1 MRKSAM
7 DKPKEIVV
15 LSGKGGTGKT
25 TIAAS
30 LAVLF
35 RNKIIADADVD
46 AANMYIL
53 MNPDNIKSGEFAGK
67 PVARIDSRSCIN
79 CGICSDLCRFDAIDI
94 INGQHKIDQLSC
106 DGCTLCLLACPEK
119 AIQMEPVMVGKW
131 FSSDTEYGKFVHA
144 RLDPGAENSGNL
156 VTMVKHQ
163 AKLLAESEHMN
174 YILID
179 GPPGIGC
186 PVTSSLSGAD
196 YTIIVT
202 EPSISGISDLK
213 RIIKLSDHFM
223 VKSGI
228 VINKYDINLNNTKEI
243 EKFASENSIDILGK
257 VPHSFCIINE
267 ISEKKIPI
275 SKCDELKGPLTDVH
289 KKITDYFEVKN
300 DTA

>member
-1 MRKSAM
+1 M

-25 TIAAS
+25 TIASS

-53 MNPDNIKSGEFAGK
+53 MNPDNIKSGDFAGK
-67 PVARIDSRSCIN
+67 PVARIDNRSCIN
-79 CGICSDLCRFDAIDI
+79 CGICKDLCRFDAIDI
-94 INGQHKIDQLSC
+94 INSQHTIDQLSC
-106 DGCTLCLLACPEK
+106 DGCTLCSLACPEK

-131 FSSDTEYGKFVHA
+131 LSSDTEYGKFVYA

-163 AKLLAESEHMN
+163 AKLLAESEKTN

-186 PVTSSLSGAD
+186 PVISALSGAD

-202 EPSISGISDLK
+202 EPSIPGISDLK
-213 RIIKLSDHFM
+213 RMIKLSDHFK

-228 VINKYDINLNNTKEI
+228 VINKHDINSDNTKKI
-243 EKFASENSIDILGK
+243 EVFADENNIDILGK

-267 ISEKKIPI
+267 ISKRTIPVGQCRELKEPLTEIYKKILNYF
-275 SKCDELKGPLTDVH
+275 ELKNETE
-289 KKITDYFEVKN
+289 K
-300 DTA
+300 

>member
-1 MRKSAM
+1 M
-7 DKPKEIVV
+7 DKLKEIVV

-25 TIAAS
+25 TIASS

-53 MNPDNIKSGEFAGK
+53 MNPDNIKGGDFAGK
-67 PVARIDSRSCIN
+67 PVAKIDSKSCIN
-79 CGICSDLCRFDAIDI
+79 CGICMDLCRFDAIDI
-94 INGQHKIDQLSC
+94 IDGQHNIDQLSC
-106 DGCTLCLLACPEK
+106 DGCTLCSLGCPEK

-131 FSSDTEYGKFVHA
+131 FSSDTEYGKFVYA

-163 AKLLAESEHMN
+163 AKLLAESEKMN

-186 PVTSSLSGAD
+186 PVTSTLSGAD

-213 RIIKLSDHFM
+213 RIIKLSDHFK

-228 VINKYDINLNNTKEI
+228 VINKYDINSDNTKKI
-243 EKFASENSIDILGK
+243 EAFANENNIDILGK
-257 VPHSFCIINE
+257 VPHSFCIIDE
-267 ISEKKIPI
+267 ISKRTIPVGQ
-275 SKCDELKGPLTDVH
+275 CRDLKEPITEIY
-289 KKITDYFEVKN
+289 KKITDYFELQK
-300 DTA
+300 

>member
-1 MRKSAM
+1 MF
-7 DKPKEIVV
+7 KPREIVV

-25 TIAAS
+25 TIASS
-30 LAVLF
+30 LTVLF
-35 RNKIIADADVD
+35 NNKIIADADVD

-53 MNPDNIKSGEFAGK
+53 MNPENIKSGDFTGK
-67 PVARIDSRSCIN
+67 PVARINNKSCIN
-79 CGICSDLCRFDAIDI
+79 CGICRDLCRFDAIDI

-106 DGCTLCLLACPEK
+106 DGCTLCSLACPEK
-119 AIQMEPVMVGKW
+119 AIRMEPVMVGKW
-131 FSSDTEYGKFVHA
+131 FSSDTEYGKFVYA

-163 AKLLAESEHMN
+163 AKLLAESEKTN

-186 PVTSSLSGAD
+186 PATSALSGAD

-213 RIIKLSDHFM
+213 RIIKLSDHFK

-228 VINKYDINLNNTKEI
+228 VINKYDVNLDNTKKI
-243 EKFASENSIDILGK
+243 EKFANKNGIDILGK
-257 VPHSFCIINE
+257 VPHSFCIIDE
-267 ISEKKIPI
+267 ISKRAIPVGQC
-275 SKCDELKGPLTDVH
+275 SELKEPLTEIY
-289 KKITDYFEVKN
+289 KKITGYFELQNETEK
-300 DTA
+300 

>member
-1 MRKSAM
+1 M
-7 DKPKEIVV
+7 DKLKEIVV

-25 TIAAS
+25 TIASS

-53 MNPDNIKSGEFAGK
+53 MNPDNIKGGDFAGK
-67 PVARIDSRSCIN
+67 PVAKIDSKSCIN
-79 CGICSDLCRFDAIDI
+79 CGICMDLCRFDAIDI
-94 INGQHKIDQLSC
+94 IDGQHKIDQLSC
-106 DGCTLCLLACPEK
+106 DGCTLCSLGCPEK

-131 FSSDTEYGKFVHA
+131 FSSDTEYGKFVYA

-163 AKLLAESEHMN
+163 AKLLAESEKMN

-186 PVTSSLSGAD
+186 PVTSALSGAD

-213 RIIKLSDHFM
+213 RIIKLSDHFRI
-223 VKSGI
+223 KSGI
-228 VINKYDINLNNTKEI
+228 VINKYDINSDNTQKIENFAKENN
-243 EKFASENSIDILGK
+243 IDILGK
-257 VPHSFCIINE
+257 VPHSFCIIDE
-267 ISEKKIPI
+267 ISKREIPVGQC
-275 SKCDELKGPLTDVH
+275 SELKEPLTKIF
-289 KKITDYFEVKN
+289 KKITDYFELKN
-300 DTA
+300 ETDK

>member
-1 MRKSAM
+1 M
-7 DKPKEIVV
+7 DKPREIVV

-25 TIAAS
+25 TIASS

-53 MNPDNIKSGEFAGK
+53 MNPDNIKGGDFEGK
-67 PVARIDSRSCIN
+67 PVARIDNRSCIN
-79 CGICSDLCRFDAIDI
+79 CGICKDLCRFDAIDI
-94 INGQHKIDQLSC
+94 INGQHTIDQLSC
-106 DGCTLCLLACPEK
+106 DGCTLCSLACPEK

-131 FSSDTEYGKFVHA
+131 FSSDTEYGKFVYA

-163 AKLLAESEHMN
+163 AKLLAESEKTD

-186 PVTSSLSGAD
+186 PVTSALSGAD
-196 YTIIVT
+196 YTILVT

-213 RIIKLSDHFM
+213 RIIKLSDHFK

-228 VINKYDINLNNTKEI
+228 VINKHDINSDNTRKIEVFANENN
-243 EKFASENSIDILGK
+243 IDILGK

-267 ISEKKIPI
+267 ISKRTIPVGQCIELQEPLTEIYEKII
-275 SKCDELKGPLTDVH
+275 NYFELKNETG
-289 KKITDYFEVKN
+289 K
-300 DTA
+300 

>member
-1 MRKSAM
+1 M

-25 TIAAS
+25 TIASS
-30 LAVLF
+30 LAVFF

-53 MNPDNIKSGEFAGK
+53 MNPNTIKGGEFAGK
-67 PVARIDSRSCIN
+67 PVAKIDSKSCIN
-79 CGICSDLCRFDAIDI
+79 CGICNDLCRFDAIDI
-94 INGQHKIDQLSC
+94 IDGQHKVDQLSC
-106 DGCTLCLLACPEK
+106 DGCTLCSLGCPED
-119 AIQMEPVMVGKW
+119 AILMEPVMVGKW
-131 FSSDTEYGKFVHA
+131 FSSDTEYGKFVYA

-163 AKLLAESEHMN
+163 AKLLAESEQTS

-186 PVTSSLSGAD
+186 PVTSALSGAD

-213 RIIKLSDHFM
+213 RIIKLSDHFK

-228 VINKYDINLNNTKEI
+228 VINKYDVNLDNTKKI
-243 EKFASENSIDILGK
+243 EDFANENNIDILGK
-257 VPHSFCIINE
+257 VPHSFCIIDE
-267 ISEKKIPI
+267 ISKRAIPVLQC
-275 SKCDELKGPLTDVH
+275 SELKEPLTKIY
-289 KKITDYFEVKN
+289 KKITGYFELENETKK
-300 DTA
+300 